1 MYRLYSIQYKAILH
15 RKYIGTI
22 CEAIILLSLDYGWIN
37 VLLVLEEIQA
47 YT

>member
-22 CEAIILLSLDYGWIN
+22 CEDISLDYGWIN
-37 VLLVLEEIQA
+37 VLLVLEGIQA